1 VRVEDDALR
10 QARERG
16 RKVPTLVVVVVSQT
30 GQSVGWLLKYTLC
43 VFHDPKLGALLDKA
57 LDFPWQQTLLDAFI
71 EWRPDYLPGKINA
84 AERAIAARFCE
95 PTDLNE
101 QIALE
106 DALHT
111 LRLLFSK
118 VVPNDK
124 FTN

>member
-1 VRVEDDALR
+1 MFVGLY
-10 QARERG
+10 
-16 RKVPTLVVVVVSQT
+16 QT
-30 GQSVGWLLKYTLC
+30 GQSAGWLLKYTLW
-43 VFHDPKLGALLDKA
+43 VFHDPRLGAFLDKA

-106 DALHT
+106 DALRT

-118 VVPNDK
+118 EVSHDK